1 MQLGRLGQHRV
12 DAAESYP
19 LGVDFALMRVFMF
32 RLRTVRAKLI
42 VLVALSSLATLAAL
56 PVLSWVMHRQLIAQ
70 ISERVPQAIRNFRLE
85 LRQQQRAVS
94 TSSRQASRTRELVE
108 GLRLWNEAAVGT
120 ALEAVIDAHPNVAI
134 AAFDE
139 LGDLVAARGFDAPP
153 PSTDE
158 VPGLAEGLS
167 GLDEMEDLRDVL
179 VHGCDGQLGSPPAYM
194 VAQRARSDAGSLL
207 ACIPIDPTYFS
218 EVATKLGVEIA
229 LVGPSGKRITGTARF
244 PTELLQG
251 AVIGDETHPTI
262 VEDASSLWALSRF
275 APRSLRGK
283 VGDFSIV
290 MALDVSDVRK
300 IVRQNL
306 TFAAGVLTFTAIVA
320 LILGARLA
328 TTMSR
333 ALSRVNVALKQLEHQ
348 QYVHVEALKTGDELE
363 DLATGFN
370 SMVDGLKERDKLRS
384 TFGKYMTEAVLEH
397 LLAGKVQLGGETLT
411 VSILFCDIRSFT
423 TISEKMN
430 AQELVGLLNEYFT
443 EMVAIILDEGGVVD
457 KYIGDAIMAVF
468 GAPVPKPNDAV
479 RAVRAAL
486 RMRAALVR
494 FNGRLAA
501 RGIPDLRT
509 GVGIHTGEVVAGNIG
524 SEARME
530 YTVIGDAVNL
540 ASRLETATKELG
552 VSLLLSEE
560 THQLVK
566 GVFNT
571 RPVSEITV
579 KGRVQPVMTYAVAD
593 L

>member
-1 MQLGRLGQHRV
+1 MN
-12 DAAESYP
+12 P
-19 LGVDFALMRVFMF
+19 FMF
-32 RLRTVRAKLI
+32 RLGTVRAKLT

-56 PVLSWVMHRQLIAQ
+56 PVLSWVMHRQLLAQ

-85 LRQQQRAVS
+85 LRQQQRSIS
-94 TSSRQASRTRELVE
+94 TSSRQASRTRELVD
-108 GLRLWNEAAVGT
+108 GLRLRNEAAVDT
-120 ALEAVIDAHPNVAI
+120 ALEAVIAAHPNVAI

-139 LGDLVAARGFDAPP
+139 LGDLVAARGLDAPP
-153 PSTDE
+153 ASTDE

-167 GLDEMEDLRDVL
+167 NLDEMEDLRDVL
-179 VHGCDGQLGSPPAYM
+179 VHGCERQQGAPPAYM
-194 VAQRARSDAGSLL
+194 IAQRARSDAGSLL
-207 ACIPIDPTYFS
+207 ACIPIDHTYFD
-218 EVATKLGVEIA
+218 EAATKLGVEIA
-229 LVGPSGKRITGTARF
+229 LVDPSGKRITGTARF

-251 AVIGDETHPTI
+251 ASIGDETHPTI

-283 VGDFSIV
+283 AGDFSIV

-306 TFAAGVLTFTAIVA
+306 MLAAGVLTLAALVS

-333 ALSRVNVALKQLEHQ
+333 ALSRVNVALKQLEQQ
-348 QYVHVEALKTGDELE
+348 QYVHVEGVKTGDELE
-363 DLATGFN
+363 DLAAGFN

-384 TFGKYMTEAVLEH
+384 TFGKYMTESVLEH

-430 AQELVGLLNEYFT
+430 AHELVGLLNEYFT

-468 GAPVPKPNDAV
+468 GAPVPRPDDAV
-479 RAVRAAL
+479 RAVRAAI
-486 RMRAALVR
+486 RMRAALAR
-494 FNGRLAA
+494 FNERLAE
-501 RGIPDLRT
+501 RGIPALKT

-540 ASRLETATKELG
+540 ASRLESATKELG
-552 VSLLLSEE
+552 VSVLLSED
-560 THQLVK
+560 THRLVSDR
-566 GVFNT
+566 FNT

-579 KGRVQPVMTYAVAD
+579 KGRVQPVMTYAVANV
-593 L
+593 